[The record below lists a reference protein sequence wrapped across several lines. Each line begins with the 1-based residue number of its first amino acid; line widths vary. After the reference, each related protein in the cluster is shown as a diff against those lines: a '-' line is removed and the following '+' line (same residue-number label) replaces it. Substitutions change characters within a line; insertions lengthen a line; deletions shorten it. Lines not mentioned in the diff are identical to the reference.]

1 MLNLPGGIPEEGRP
15 VTIKVRYRGPG
26 GVPHVRSV
34 DALMLPVSEVEEL
47 AARRASQAVNPEQP
61 PQLPEG
67 LEYVIQ
73 FLARSLR
80 DAGNPAE
87 LLCADPRDLQL
98 LRDGLTGPQYKAL
111 LLEYRAMMRT
121 DYPEVVTKD
130 DVADLEAQAR
140 DFSSDDQTARA

>member
-1 MLNLPGGIPEEGRP
+1 
-15 VTIKVRYRGPG
+15 
-26 GVPHVRSV
+26 
-34 DALMLPVSEVEEL
+34 MLPVSEVEDL
-47 AARRASQAVNPEQP
+47 AARRAAQVVNPEQP

-67 LEYVIQ
+67 LEYVVQ

-98 LRDGLTGPQYKAL
+98 LRDGLAGPQYKAL

-121 DYPEVVTKD
+121 EYPDIVTKD
-130 DVADLEAQAR
+130 DAADLEAQAR